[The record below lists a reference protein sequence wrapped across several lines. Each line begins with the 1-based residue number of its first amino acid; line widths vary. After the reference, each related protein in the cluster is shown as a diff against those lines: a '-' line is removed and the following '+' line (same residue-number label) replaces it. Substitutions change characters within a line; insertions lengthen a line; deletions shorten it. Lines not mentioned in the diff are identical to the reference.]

1 MEFRDLEV
9 FVEIARL
16 GGFNRAAAQLH
27 IAQSAL
33 SRRVGLLE
41 HEIGTALFLRSKR
54 GVRLTPAGTYLLSR
68 AEGLL
73 HRFDQVRAE
82 ALSEAGEPRGNISI
96 GFPPSLIQ
104 HASLVVSSL
113 RGAFPLLFVRS
124 WVATTVE
131 LRKMLVNG
139 TLDVAVFAATE
150 NDPLIGTAGLFK
162 DVLHLTYP
170 KSMVLSQSVT
180 WKMVSSVPLIL
191 PGRPNSIRV
200 MVDDAAAKRHLRLN
214 VIAEVNDIALL
225 LELIQNGE
233 GCGILPNSVLNRI
246 DFEHLAVKRVPQL
259 SLHWVVGHLKE
270 HAPSVACTRTL
281 ETIQALITAPDTPE
295 ARPGE

>member
-9 FVEIARL
+9 FVEVARL
-16 GGFNRAAAQLH
+16 GGFNRAAAQMH

-33 SRRVGLLE
+33 SRRVGVLE
-41 HEIGTALFLRSKR
+41 HEIGTALFLRNKR
-54 GVRLTPAGTYLLSR
+54 GVRLTPAGTYLLGR

-73 HRFDQVRAE
+73 HSFEQVRAE

-96 GFPPSLIQ
+96 GFPPSLIR
-104 HASLVVSSL
+104 HASRVVSSL

-150 NDPLIGTAGLFK
+150 NDPVIGTTGLFH
-162 DVLHLTYP
+162 DGLHLTSP
-170 KSMVLSQSVT
+170 KSMALSRSVT
-180 WKMVSSVPLIL
+180 WKMLSSLPLIL

-200 MVDDAAAKRHLRLN
+200 TVDAAAAKRHLRLN

-225 LELIQNGE
+225 LELIETGE
-233 GCGILPNSVLNRI
+233 GCGILPNSALNRI
-246 DFEHLAVKRVPQL
+246 NLEHLTVKRIPQL

-270 HAPSVACTRTL
+270 HTLSVACTRTL
-281 ETIQALITAPDTPE
+281 ETIQALTTAPDAPS
-295 ARPGE
+295 ALPGE